1 LQYLEK
7 DIQKTNQQKTM
18 RSILKLIVLSLIIVS
33 CGGNKNE
40 SVDSLIAEG
49 NIEAL
54 KEKRSALN
62 EEQRTTAMQVKK
74 IDSVLELKSGNKNL
88 PLVSTI
94 VVKDTLFN
102 HYLEL
107 QGSVETKQNIVISPE
122 YNGLLER
129 IYVKEGQR
137 VNKGQ
142 LLAKIDDGGISQQLA
157 QMETQLALAKTTFER
172 RQRLWEQNIGS
183 EIEYLQAKAQYEGQQ
198 NSVAQM
204 RSQVG
209 KTTIRAPFSGT
220 IEDVIAEQ
228 GTVVASGQTQIM
240 RLVSLEDMYIEAEIP
255 EDYLT
260 SVSENTPVTINFP
273 ILNKTVDS
281 KVRQASNYISPTNR
295 TFRIEVA
302 VPNKDKS
309 IKPNLTARLKIND
322 YTSEKALLIPLS
334 VISENADGEQY
345 VYIAEGEDTPVA
357 KRQIIETG
365 RSQGQNIE
373 VLSGLS
379 NGDFVI
385 KEGARTVKE
394 GQELQIKN

>member
-1 LQYLEK
+1 
-7 DIQKTNQQKTM
+7 M
-18 RSILKLIVLSLIIVS
+18 RSILKLIVLSLIIAS

-62 EEQRTTAMQVKK
+62 EEQRTAAMQVKK

-107 QGSVETKQNIVISPE
+107 QGSVETKQNIVISSE

-209 KTTIRAPFSGT
+209 KTTIRAPFTGT

-281 KVRQASNYISPTNR
+281 KVRQASNYISPSNR

>member
-1 LQYLEK
+1 
-7 DIQKTNQQKTM
+7 M

-62 EEQRTTAMQVKK
+62 EEQRTAAMQVKK

-209 KTTIRAPFSGT
+209 KTTIRAPFTGT

-281 KVRQASNYISPTNR
+281 KVRQASNYISPSNR

>member
-18 RSILKLIVLSLIIVS
+18 RSILKLIVLSLIIAS

-62 EEQRTTAMQVKK
+62 EEQRTAAMQVKK

-107 QGSVETKQNIVISPE
+107 QGSVETKQNIVISSE

-209 KTTIRAPFSGT
+209 KTTIRAPFTGT

-281 KVRQASNYISPTNR
+281 KVRQASNYISPSNR

>member
-1 LQYLEK
+1 
-7 DIQKTNQQKTM
+7 M

-62 EEQRTTAMQVKK
+62 EEQRTAAMQVKK

-107 QGSVETKQNIVISPE
+107 QGSVETKQNIVISSE

>member
-273 ILNKTVDS
+273 ILNKTVNS